1 MFSPRTEPV
10 VESTRPSHMLLMKL
24 RRAVPVAVLAAS
36 LTALSAGCGQ
46 DRPATGTPPSDSVGG
61 DHSPSTSAT
70 GAPPSTGGSPSA
82 VPPANPSTGPS
93 SGGTSTVPVPAG
105 THGIE
110 SRVVYLSAGV
120 RRPPTVHS
128 VVASELE
135 LSRFPSWFA
144 GSDPT
149 AAREIAERSQT
160 TDFSRNVLVGWVE
173 TTGCSQVTGV
183 ALLATGDR
191 LTLGVSQPKP
201 PPECLV
207 ANQVTVVFEVPRDRM
222 PKQPVFGVGRQAAT
236 PPGPGTTVA
245 FTHLD
250 AVAARG
256 QRAKGSEVT
265 EAAQLN
271 AYLAGLPG
279 GGASAVRA
287 QLAAHPPKSGE
298 RRFGFQLSGCRS
310 TGATL
315 TVSPEG
321 RVSAS
326 PTGGENIRC
335 IRPESYAAVLAVPV
349 NVLPTRVTAID

>member
-1 MFSPRTEPV
+1 MFSHRTEPV
-10 VESTRPSHMLLMKL
+10 VESARPSHMLLKKL
-24 RRAVPVAVLAAS
+24 RRAVSVAVLAAS
-36 LTALSAGCGQ
+36 LTVLSAACGQ
-46 DRPATGTPPSDSVGG
+46 DRPAAGAPSDSAGG

-70 GAPPSTGGSPSA
+70 GVPPSTGGSPTAGPSSG
-82 VPPANPSTGPS
+82 PSTGPP
-93 SGGTSTVPVPAG
+93 SGGTATVPVPSG

-120 RRPPTVHS
+120 HRPPAVHS
-128 VVASELE
+128 VVTSELE

-144 GSDPT
+144 GSDPA
-149 AAREIAERSQT
+149 AAREIAARSQK

-173 TTGCSQVTGV
+173 TTGCGQATGV
-183 ALLATGDR
+183 ALLASGDR
-191 LTLGVSQPKP
+191 LTLGVSGPKP

-207 ANQVTVVFEVPRDRM
+207 AHQVTAVFEVPRDRM
-222 PKQPVFGVGRQAAT
+222 PKHPVFGAGRQAAT
-236 PPGPGTTVA
+236 PAGPGTTVA

-250 AVAARG
+250 AVIAQG
-256 QRAKGSEVT
+256 QKSKGSEVT
-265 EAAQLN
+265 QAAQLN

-287 QLAAHPPKSGE
+287 QLAAHPPQSGE
-298 RRFGFQLSGCRS
+298 RRFGFQLSGCRP

-315 TVSPEG
+315 TISAEG

-335 IRPESYAAVLAVPV
+335 IRPEYYAAVLAVPV

>member
-1 MFSPRTEPV
+1 
-10 VESTRPSHMLLMKL
+10 MLLMKL

-46 DRPATGTPPSDSVGG
+46 DRPATAAPSSDNAGG
-61 DHSPSTSAT
+61 DRSPSTPAT
-70 GAPPSTGGSPSA
+70 AAPPSTGGPTSAGPSA
-82 VPPANPSTGPS
+82 GGAST
-93 SGGTSTVPVPAG
+93 VPAG

-120 RRPPTVHS
+120 RRPPAVHTV
-128 VVASELE
+128 VDSELE

-144 GSDPT
+144 GSDPA
-149 AAREIAERSQT
+149 AAREIAQRSQK

-173 TTGCSQVTGV
+173 TTGCSQATGV
-183 ALLATGDR
+183 ALLAGGDR

-207 ANQVTVVFEVPRDRM
+207 AHQVTVVLEVPRDRM
-222 PKQPVFGVGRQAAT
+222 PKHPVFGAGREAAT
-236 PPGPGTTVA
+236 AASGPGTTVA

-250 AVAARG
+250 AVVAQGRPT
-256 QRAKGSEVT
+256 KGAEVT
-265 EAAQLN
+265 QTAQLN

-298 RRFGFQLSGCRS
+298 RRFGFQLSGCRP
-310 TGATL
+310 TGASL
-315 TVSPEG
+315 IISPEG

-335 IRPESYAAVLAVPV
+335 IRPEFYAAVLAVPV